1 MVIRFDI
8 PDPIER
14 DLAKQ
19 VGDVSQAA
27 KEALVIESYRTGRL
41 SIGQVARVLGL
52 ETRFQAEE
60 WLGKHGVSWNYSP
73 DDLQADRETLHRL
86 FTGHR

>member
-8 PDPIER
+8 PDPIEQE
-14 DLAKQ
+14 LAKQ

-41 SIGQVARVLGL
+41 SIGQVARVLGF

-60 WLGKHGVSWNYSP
+60 WLGKHGVSWNYSL
-73 DDLQADRETLHRL
+73 DDLEADRETLRQL
-86 FTGHR
+86 LAERR

>member
-8 PDPIER
+8 PENIEQE
-14 DLAKQ
+14 LARQ

-27 KEALVIESYRTGRL
+27 KEALVIESYRTGKL

-60 WLGKHGVSWNYSP
+60 WLGKHDVAWNYSP
-73 DDLQADRETLHRL
+73 DDLEADRETLRQL
-86 FTGHR
+86 FTERR